1 MQSLHSKVFPERRES
16 TRLHKDLNINVRRNL
31 ICNAQRLEITQM
43 SFNKGLG
50 KQSVYSCTGMLL
62 SYKKEQTIC
71 ASKWMTS
78 RCWVKEARQTLCTLW
93 FYLHILREDVKNSSG
108 RKQISGCL
116 GVGVRREECE
126 KHMGK
131 LLGGFNV
138 HYLDHGGG
146 FMGAQ
151 LMSQLLILYIFHLC
165 SLLCQFYPN
174 KDIFLSKQ
182 ENI

>member
-1 MQSLHSKVFPERRES
+1 MCIKMDDF
-16 TRLHKDLNINVRRNL
+16 T
-31 ICNAQRLEITQM
+31 
-43 SFNKGLG
+43 
-50 KQSVYSCTGMLL
+50 LL
-62 SYKKEQTIC
+62 SERSQANTMYCVVLFTY
-71 ASKWMTS
+71 TS
-78 RCWVKEARQTLCTLW
+78 RRCKEL
-93 FYLHILREDVKNSSG
+93 SSG